1 MEEVKEDWLV
11 KSTKRKKKGEG
22 KEDNAIE
29 VESYLL
35 IMEFDSVEKRK
46 SNERGKT
53 KKKGEGCPTGNYK
66 KTLFLRSFL
75 NWISREKKYPNV
87 LLFTKKRF

>member
-1 MEEVKEDWLV
+1 MNGGGQGRLV
-11 KSTKRKKKGEG
+11 GKIDEKKKKGRS

-46 SNERGKT
+46 SNEKRGKT
-53 KKKGEGCPTGNYK
+53 KKRRRVSNRK
-66 KTLFLRSFL
+66 L
-75 NWISREKKYPNV
+75 
-87 LLFTKKRF
+87 

>member
-35 IMEFDSVEKRK
+35 IMEFDSVEKKKIKR
-46 SNERGKT
+46 EGKD
-53 KKKGEGCPTGNYK
+53 KKKGKGVQPEIIRK
-66 KTLFLRSFL
+66 LSSFVP
-75 NWISREKKYPNV
+75 S
-87 LLFTKKRF
+87 

>member
-1 MEEVKEDWLV
+1 MNGGGQGRLV
-11 KSTKRKKKGEG
+11 GKIDEKKKKGEG

-53 KKKGEGCPTGNYK
+53 KKRGRVSNRK
-66 KTLFLRSFL
+66 L
-75 NWISREKKYPNV
+75 
-87 LLFTKKRF
+87 

>member
-11 KSTKRKKKGEG
+11 KSKRKEKGGG
-22 KEDNAIE
+22 KEYNAIE

-46 SNERGKT
+46 SNEKRGKT
-53 KKKGEGCPTGNYK
+53 KKRGRVSNRK
-66 KTLFLRSFL
+66 L
-75 NWISREKKYPNV
+75 
-87 LLFTKKRF
+87 

>member
-53 KKKGEGCPTGNYK
+53 KKKGKGVQPEIIRK
-66 KTLFLRSFL
+66 LSSFVP
-75 NWISREKKYPNV
+75 S
-87 LLFTKKRF
+87 

>member
-1 MEEVKEDWLV
+1 MNGGGQGRLV
-11 KSTKRKKKGEG
+11 GKIDEKKKKGRS

-46 SNERGKT
+46 SNEERGKT
-53 KKKGEGCPTGNYK
+53 KKGGRVSNRK
-66 KTLFLRSFL
+66 L
-75 NWISREKKYPNV
+75 
-87 LLFTKKRF
+87 

>member
-29 VESYLL
+29 VENYLL
-35 IMEFDSVEKRK
+35 IMEFDSVEKKKIKR
-46 SNERGKT
+46 EEGKD
-53 KKKGEGCPTGNYK
+53 KKKEKGVQPEIIRK
-66 KTLFLRSFL
+66 LSSFVP
-75 NWISREKKYPNV
+75 S
-87 LLFTKKRF
+87 

>member
-22 KEDNAIE
+22 KENNAIE

-35 IMEFDSVEKRK
+35 IMEFDSVEKKKIKREEEK
-46 SNERGKT
+46 D
-53 KKKGEGCPTGNYK
+53 KKKEKGVQPEIIRK
-66 KTLFLRSFL
+66 LSSFVP
-75 NWISREKKYPNV
+75 S
-87 LLFTKKRF
+87 

>member
-35 IMEFDSVEKRK
+35 IMEFDSVEKKKIKR
-46 SNERGKT
+46 EEGKD
-53 KKKGEGCPTGNYK
+53 KKKGKGVQPEIIRK
-66 KTLFLRSFL
+66 LSSFVP
-75 NWISREKKYPNV
+75 S
-87 LLFTKKRF
+87 

>member
-1 MEEVKEDWLV
+1 MNGGGQGRLV
-11 KSTKRKKKGEG
+11 GKIDEKKKKGRS

-53 KKKGEGCPTGNYK
+53 KKRGRVSNRK
-66 KTLFLRSFL
+66 L
-75 NWISREKKYPNV
+75 
-87 LLFTKKRF
+87 

>member
-46 SNERGKT
+46 SNEERGKT
-53 KKKGEGCPTGNYK
+53 KKRGRVSNRK
-66 KTLFLRSFL
+66 L
-75 NWISREKKYPNV
+75 
-87 LLFTKKRF
+87 